1 MIEQKLIWQERLNEL
16 RNIKPT
22 GDLMA
27 DMEIQDEILELERN
41 LGIKAQACSLD
52 GDECESCSG

>member
-1 MIEQKLIWQERLNEL
+1 MEQQMIIWQERLNEL
-16 RNIKPT
+16 KQIKPT
-22 GDLMA
+22 GDLMV
-27 DMEIQDEILELERN
+27 DMEVQDEILELERN